1 MFFTQYWLRMKSF
14 AVERSTFFWTS
25 IFPFLL
31 ATLFYFAFGK
41 DLIADT
47 MEPIPTAVV
56 YENDAASGFDTL
68 LQTLGNESSNPIL
81 DIRETT
87 SEEAAQL
94 LEEDTIKGIITI
106 SDIPRLTVRS
116 SGTSQ
121 NILKVILDTWL
132 RKSAIFEEIATS
144 NPSALPAL
152 ADTLTQ
158 EISYVTATS
167 LGSRTL
173 SPVLQFFYALIAMSC
188 MYTAFYG
195 LVMATDLQGNLSAL
209 AARRTLSPAKRW
221 RMMLSDYL
229 AILTLS
235 ILVLILLFAYLL
247 LLGVDFGD
255 QLGLTLLTGIIGCI
269 LGLSLGTF
277 IGCVTRK
284 SLDFKIGIHIG
295 VSMFCCFC
303 AGLMSNYIPAFLE
316 QHLPFVN
323 RINPAQLIANS
334 FYCLTFYDDHKRYA
348 ANMLTLLLMSLA
360 LGIASILLMR
370 RKKYASI

>member
-1 MFFTQYWLRMKSF
+1 
-14 AVERSTFFWTS
+14 
-25 IFPFLL
+25 
-31 ATLFYFAFGK
+31 
-41 DLIADT
+41 
-47 MEPIPTAVV
+47 
-56 YENDAASGFDTL
+56 
-68 LQTLGNESSNPIL
+68 
-81 DIRETT
+81 
-87 SEEAAQL
+87 
-94 LEEDTIKGIITI
+94 
-106 SDIPRLTVRS
+106 
-116 SGTSQ
+116 
-121 NILKVILDTWL
+121 
-132 RKSAIFEEIATS
+132 
-144 NPSALPAL
+144 
-152 ADTLTQ
+152 
-158 EISYVTATS
+158 
-167 LGSRTL
+167 
-173 SPVLQFFYALIAMSC
+173 
-188 MYTAFYG
+188 
-195 LVMATDLQGNLSAL
+195 
-209 AARRTLSPAKRW
+209 
-221 RMMLSDYL
+221 MLSDYL

-255 QLGLTLLTGIIGCI
+255 QLGLTLLTGIMGCI

-316 QHLPFVN
+316 QHLPFAN

-334 FYCLTFYDDHKRYA
+334 FYCLTFYDDHKRSA

>member
-14 AVERSTFFWTS
+14 ATERSTFFWTS

-56 YENDAASGFDTL
+56 YENDANSGFDTL
-68 LQTLGNESSNPIL
+68 LKTLGNESSNPIL
-81 DIRETT
+81 DIREV
-87 SEEAAQL
+87 SSKEASQL
-94 LEEDTIKGIITI
+94 LEEDTVKGIITV
-106 SDIPRLTVRS
+106 SDTPRLTVHS

-121 NILKVILDTWL
+121 NILKAILDTWL
-132 RKSAIFEEIATS
+132 RKSAVFEEIATS

-152 ADTLTQ
+152 TDTLTQ
-158 EISYVTATS
+158 KNVTATS

-188 MYTAFYG
+188 IYTAFYG
-195 LVMATDLQGNLSAL
+195 LVMATDLQGNLSDL

-221 RMMLSDYL
+221 QMMLSDYL

-255 QLGLTLLTGIIGCI
+255 QLGLTLLTGIMGCI

-277 IGCVTRK
+277 IGCITRK
-284 SLDFKIGIHIG
+284 SLEFKIGIHIG

-316 QHLPFVN
+316 QHLPFAN

-334 FYCLTFYDDHKRYA
+334 FYCLTFYDDHRRYA